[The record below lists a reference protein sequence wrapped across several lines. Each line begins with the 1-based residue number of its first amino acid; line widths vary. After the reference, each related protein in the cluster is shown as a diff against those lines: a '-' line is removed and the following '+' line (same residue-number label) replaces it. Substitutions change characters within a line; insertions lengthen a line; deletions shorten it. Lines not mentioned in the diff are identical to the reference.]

1 VRTFFAVVLA
11 GLLARLG
18 YQMARSPVL
27 PRFAEELG
35 ATPELLGIIVA
46 ASTVTGVFFKLP
58 SGALSDI
65 IGKKRVMMIGGLFFA
80 FPPFLYPL
88 IEDANALLWLRFLH
102 GFATAIFSPVAA
114 AYVAGLATER
124 RGMRLG
130 WVASANDAGAL
141 LGPMIGGF
149 VLFFTAS
156 FDATFVIV
164 GVLGVITL
172 AVIALLPADQPAAAA
187 EGEASARWT
196 RFWQGLRE
204 VCSTPA
210 ILVASGAEAAMYLG
224 FGAFLGFL
232 PVYAKHAQL
241 NDGQIT
247 VVLGAQLGAA
257 LLTKPAAGWLSD
269 RAGRKL
275 VIITGLVLTAA
286 SLPLIFRAEGF
297 FTFLVVAP
305 LLGIGVGAVTPVTN
319 ALVADLVKDRQL
331 GAAMGVFGTIWDIGE
346 SAGPI
351 IAGFLIVQ
359 AGYGT
364 AFDIIAVIIVAA
376 ALTLMVS
383 VRDAGHRPLNPNAT

>member
-1 VRTFFAVVLA
+1 MRVFVAIVIA

-27 PRFAEELG
+27 PRFAEDLG
-35 ATPELLGIIVA
+35 AGPELLGVIVA
-46 ASTVTGVFFKLP
+46 ASTVTGIFFKLP

-65 IGKKRVMMIGGLFFA
+65 FGKKRLMVIGGLFFA
-80 FPPFLYPL
+80 VPPFLYPFVG
-88 IEDANALLWLRFLH
+88 DAMTLLVLRFIH

-114 AYVAGLATER
+114 AYVAGLASEQ

-130 WVASANDAGAL
+130 WVASANDTGAL

-156 FDATFVIV
+156 FDATFLTV
-164 GVLGVITL
+164 GAVGVITFVFIL
-172 AVIALLPADQPAAAA
+172 LLPSDTPAPRDKTKS
-187 EGEASARWT
+187 EPRWP
-196 RFWQGLRE
+196 RFWQGLKE

-210 ILVASGAEAAMYLG
+210 ILIASSAEAAMYLG

-232 PVYAKHAQL
+232 PIYAKSAQL
-241 NDGQIT
+241 DDAQIT
-247 VVLGAQLGAA
+247 IVLGVQLVVA
-257 LLTKPAAGWLSD
+257 LITKPVAGWLSD
-269 RAGRKL
+269 RVGRKL
-275 VIITGLVLTAA
+275 VILAGLLLTAL
-286 SLPLIFRAEGF
+286 SLPLIFRAED
-297 FTFLVVAP
+297 LQALLIAAP

-351 IAGFLIVQ
+351 LAGFLIAN
-359 AGYGT
+359 AGYGRS
-364 AFDIIAVIIVAA
+364 FDVIAAIIVVTAVV
-376 ALTLMVS
+376 LTLS
-383 VRDAGHRPLNPNAT
+383 VRDPARAASEKR

>member
-1 VRTFFAVVLA
+1 MPVFLAVVLA

-35 ATPELLGIIVA
+35 ARPELLGIIIA
-46 ASTVTGVFFKLP
+46 ASTVTGIFFKLP

-65 IGKKRVMMIGGLFFA
+65 IGKKRVMMIGGMFFA
-80 FPPFLYPL
+80 IPPFFYPL
-88 IEDANALLWLRFLH
+88 ISNPEALLWLRFLH

-114 AYVAGLATER
+114 AYVAGFAAER

-156 FDATFVIV
+156 FDATFLIV
-164 GVLGVITL
+164 GSIGVITFV
-172 AVIALLPADQPAAAA
+172 AIALLPADQSS
-187 EGEASARWT
+187 ASPEDDPTARWA
-196 RFWQGLRE
+196 RFWKGLGE
-204 VCSTPA
+204 VCSSPA
-210 ILVASGAEAAMYLG
+210 ILIASGAEAAMYLG

-232 PVYAKHAQL
+232 PIYAKDAHL

-247 VVLGAQLGAA
+247 VILGAQLVTA
-257 LLTKPAAGWLSD
+257 LVTKPVAGWLSD
-269 RAGRKL
+269 REGRKR
-275 VIITGLVLTAA
+275 VIFSGLLITAV
-286 SLPLIFRAEGF
+286 SLPLIFRAESF
-297 FTFLVVAP
+297 ATILLVAP

-319 ALVADLVKDRQL
+319 ALVADLVKDRRL

-351 IAGFLIVQ
+351 IAGFLIAQ
-359 AGYGT
+359 SSYST
-364 AFDIIAVIIVAA
+364 SFDVIALFIVSVG
-376 ALTLMVS
+376 LILMLS
-383 VRDAGHRPLNPNAT
+383 VRDPANMPSGVQ

>member
-1 VRTFFAVVLA
+1 VQVFLAVVLA

-35 ATPELLGIIVA
+35 ATPELLGIIIA
-46 ASTVTGVFFKLP
+46 ASTITGIFFKLP

-88 IEDANALLWLRFLH
+88 ISDATTLLWLRFLH

-114 AYVAGLATER
+114 AYVAGLAADK
-124 RGMRLG
+124 RGARLG
-130 WVASANDAGAL
+130 WVASANDTGAL

-156 FDATFVIV
+156 FDATFLFV
-164 GVLGVITL
+164 GVLGVVTL
-172 AVIALLPADQPAAAA
+172 AVIAFLPADQPSAAAA
-187 EGEASARWT
+187 DEPAARWT

-232 PVYAKHAQL
+232 PIYAKDAQL

-247 VVLGAQLGAA
+247 VVLGAQLVTA
-257 LLTKPAAGWLSD
+257 LATKPAAGWLSD
-269 RAGRKL
+269 RVGRKV
-275 VIITGLVLTAA
+275 VIVAGLFAA
-286 SLPLIFRAEGF
+286 ALSLPLIFRADGF
-297 FTFLVVAP
+297 VPLLMFAP
-305 LLGIGVGAVTPVTN
+305 LLGVGVGAVTPVTN
-319 ALVADLVKDRQL
+319 ALVADLARERRL

-351 IAGFLIVQ
+351 LAGFLIAQ
-359 AGYGT
+359 FSYGRS
-364 AFDIIAVIIVAA
+364 FDIIAVAMAA
-376 ALTLMVS
+376 AAIALAFS
-383 VRDAGHRPLNPNAT
+383 VKDRSPAAQGR